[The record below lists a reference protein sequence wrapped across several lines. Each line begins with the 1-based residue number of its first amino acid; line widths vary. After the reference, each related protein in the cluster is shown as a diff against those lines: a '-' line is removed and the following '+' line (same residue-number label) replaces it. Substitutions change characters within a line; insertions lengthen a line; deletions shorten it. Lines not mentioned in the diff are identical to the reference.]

1 MTKLTQNQHT
11 ILETLEAAGG
21 PMPCAELAKAFADQD
36 AFATDLEAL
45 VDTGFVSRKA
55 RSLTITEIG
64 LAARAPAKEARSG
77 DKTSDPTAT
86 NRPANAPTKK
96 DQLKLLLK
104 RPEGI
109 TVPDLASALEWL
121 PHTTRAALTGLKKT
135 GCVIDKLPPLVGSRS
150 SHYRLVE
157 AD

>member
-11 ILETLEAAGG
+11 ILEALEAAGG
-21 PMPCAELAKAFADQD
+21 PMPSAELAKAFAEQD
-36 AFATDLEAL
+36 AFTSDLEAL

-64 LAARAPAKEARSG
+64 LAARAPAKEGLIS
-77 DKTSDPTAT
+77 DKTSDRTPVNQPTK
-86 NRPANAPTKK
+86 APTKK
-96 DQLKLLLK
+96 DQLKSLLK
-104 RPEGI
+104 SPEGI
-109 TVPDLASALEWL
+109 TVPDLAAALEWL
-121 PHTTRAALTGLKKT
+121 PHTTRAALTGLKKA

-150 SHYRLVE
+150 SRYQLVE

>member
-11 ILETLEAAGG
+11 ILEALETAGG
-21 PMPCAELAKAFADQD
+21 PMPAAELAKAFADQD
-36 AFATDLEAL
+36 AFTSDLETL

-64 LAARAPAKEARSG
+64 LAARTPAKQVRSG
-77 DKTSDPTAT
+77 DKTSDATAKNQPTK
-86 NRPANAPTKK
+86 APTKK

-104 RPEGI
+104 SSDGI
-109 TVPDLASALEWL
+109 TVPDLAAALEWL

-150 SHYRLVE
+150 SRYQLVE
-157 AD
+157 TD